1 MQTALFQAANGCA
14 FVLGSIAGLLAI
26 CMGVRMKN
34 TCLKFLSFMV
44 IMVMVFPIV
53 TSSAQENQ
61 SDIANSLSNTDS
73 QIVYL
78 EGTGYKIGDVNLDG
92 YISKGDVTYLQE
104 YLAGIVTLNEMQLS
118 LADFN
123 QDGNVNMN
131 DVTAIQSFMN
141 RPLIRING
149 TQYRKGATL
158 KLTVEYKCTAAPVA
172 ALKGTITYDADAIV
186 LDRSSIAFYRIGNPV
201 YNTGLSGAIKFN
213 SVSLNTFNLS
223 TMAPILTINFV
234 VPEDTEITST
244 IINFFMEELIDF
256 DLNPLKGKQRV
267 TITELGF

>member
-1 MQTALFQAANGCA
+1 
-14 FVLGSIAGLLAI
+14 
-26 CMGVRMKN
+26 MGVRMKN

-61 SDIANSLSNTDS
+61 SDTANSLSNTDS

-92 YISKGDVTYLQE
+92 YISNNDATYLQE
-104 YLAGIVTLNEMQLS
+104 YLAGIVTLNEIQLS

-123 QDGNVNMN
+123 QDGNVNIN

-158 KLTVEYKCTAAPVA
+158 KLTLEYRCATPVA
-172 ALKGTITYDADAIV
+172 ALQGTVTYDADTIV

-201 YNTGLSGAIKFN
+201 YNSGLSGAIKFN
-213 SVSLNTFNLS
+213 SINLDTFDLS

-234 VPEDTEITST
+234 VPEDTEATATVIS
-244 IINFFMEELIDF
+244 FVMEELIDF
-256 DLNPLKGKQRV
+256 DLNSLKGKQNII
-267 TITELGF
+267 ITELGF